1 MWGPVGAD
9 TCSELCAKDR
19 IFHRMATILITGSN
33 SGFGRL
39 AVFTLARQGHQVVA
53 TMRTV
58 SKGDDLRRLA
68 EGEGLDIEIRQLD
81 VTDPDSV
88 EAAIADPANIDVL
101 VNNAGFEVQGAIEQ
115 IDDVLMQR
123 QLETN
128 VMGPLRTMRAVL
140 PAWSERGSGVI
151 VNVSSIAGRV
161 APPYSGAYAASKH
174 ALEALTESL
183 HFEVSHLGIRVH
195 LIEPGRFPTNFSD
208 NIVFPPAWE
217 GSPHEDRALIF
228 RDSLTSLDG
237 DGTPADPQLVA
248 DSIVRAATDP
258 STPFRTLVGGDAEL
272 IDATKTSMSFEDFE
286 TTMRAALD
294 WHD

>member
-1 MWGPVGAD
+1 M
-9 TCSELCAKDR
+9 TN
-19 IFHRMATILITGSN
+19 ILITGSN

-39 AVFTLARQGHQVVA
+39 AAPSLARDGHRVIA

-68 EGEGLDIEIRQLD
+68 GEEGLAVEIRQLD
-81 VTDPDSV
+81 VTDLASV
-88 EAAIADPANIDVL
+88 EACLADPNEIDVL
-101 VNNAGFEVQGAIEQ
+101 INNAGFEVQGAIEQ
-115 IDDVLMQR
+115 VDDVLMQR

-161 APPYSGAYAASKH
+161 APPYSGAYSASKH
-174 ALEALTESL
+174 ALEAMSESL
-183 HFEVSHLGIRVH
+183 HFEVSQLGIRVH
-195 LIEPGRFPTNFSD
+195 LIEPGRFATNFQD
-208 NIVFPPAWE
+208 NIVHPASWT
-217 GSPHEDRALIF
+217 GSPQEERALAF
-228 RDSLTSLDG
+228 RNSLASLDG
-237 DGTPADPQLVA
+237 GGPPSDPQAVA
-248 DSIVRAATDP
+248 DAIARAATDP
-258 STPFRTLVGGDAEL
+258 SMPFRTLVGEDAAL

-286 TTMRAALD
+286 TTMRTALD

>member
-1 MWGPVGAD
+1 M
-9 TCSELCAKDR
+9 TN
-19 IFHRMATILITGSN
+19 ILITGSN

-39 AVFTLARQGHQVVA
+39 AALSLAREGHRVIA

-68 EGEGLDIEIRQLD
+68 GEEGLAVEIRQLD
-81 VTDPDSV
+81 VTDPASV
-88 EAAIADPANIDVL
+88 EACLADPSEIDVL
-101 VNNAGFEVQGAIEQ
+101 VNNAGFEVQGAVEQ
-115 IDDVLMQR
+115 IDDVLMRR
-123 QLETN
+123 QFETN

-183 HFEVSHLGIRVH
+183 HFEVSHLGLRVH
-195 LIEPGRFPTNFSD
+195 LIEPGRFLTNFHD
-208 NIVFPPAWE
+208 NIVFPSVWA
-217 GSPHEDRALIF
+217 GSAHEDRALAF
-228 RDSLTSLDG
+228 RESLTSLDG
-237 DGTPADPQLVA
+237 DGPPSDPQAVA
-248 DSIVRAATDP
+248 DAIVLAATDP
-258 STPFRTLVGGDAEL
+258 STPFRTLVGADAEL

>member
-1 MWGPVGAD
+1 M
-9 TCSELCAKDR
+9 TK
-19 IFHRMATILITGSN
+19 ILITGSN

-39 AVFTLARQGHQVVA
+39 AVLTLARQGHQVVA

-58 SKGDDLRRLA
+58 YKGHDLRRLA
-68 EGEGLDIEIRQLD
+68 EDEGLDIEIRQLD
-81 VTDPDSV
+81 VTDSDSV
-88 EAAIADPANIDVL
+88 EAAMADPFDIDVL

-140 PAWSERGSGVI
+140 PAWTERGSGVI

-183 HFEVSHLGIRVH
+183 HFEVSHLGLRVH
-195 LIEPGRFPTNFSD
+195 LIEPGRFLTNFHD
-208 NIVFPPAWE
+208 NIVFPSVWT
-217 GSPHEDRALIF
+217 GSPHEDRALAF
-228 RDSLTSLDG
+228 RESLTSLDG
-237 DGTPADPQLVA
+237 DGPPADPQAVA
-248 DSIVRAATDP
+248 DAIALAATDP
-258 STPFRTLVGGDAEL
+258 STPFRTLVGADAEL

-286 TTMRAALD
+286 TTMRTALD

>member
-1 MWGPVGAD
+1 
-9 TCSELCAKDR
+9 
-19 IFHRMATILITGSN
+19 MANILITGTN

-39 AVFTLARQGHQVVA
+39 AVLTLARQGHQVVA

-58 SKGDDLRRLA
+58 SKGDDLRRLGD
-68 EGEGLDIEIRQLD
+68 EEGLDIEIRQLD

-88 EAAIADPANIDVL
+88 EAAMADPDDIDVL

-140 PAWSERGSGVI
+140 PAWSERGSGVV

-183 HFEVSHLGIRVH
+183 HFEVSHLGLRVH
-195 LIEPGRFPTNFSD
+195 LIEPGRFPTNFFD
-208 NIVFPPAWE
+208 NIVFPSAWKD
-217 GSPHEDRALIF
+217 SPHEDRALAF
-228 RDSLTSLDG
+228 RESLTSLDG
-237 DGTPADPQLVA
+237 DGTPADPQSVA
-248 DSIVRAATDP
+248 DAIARAVTDP
-258 STPFRTLVGGDAEL
+258 STPLRTLVGGDAEL
-272 IDATKTSMSFEDFE
+272 IDVTKTSMSFEDFE
-286 TTMRAALD
+286 TTMRTALD

>member
-1 MWGPVGAD
+1 
-9 TCSELCAKDR
+9 
-19 IFHRMATILITGSN
+19 MANILITGSN

-39 AVFTLARQGHQVVA
+39 AVLTLARQGHQVVA

-58 SKGDDLRRLA
+58 SKGDDLRRLGD
-68 EGEGLDIEIRQLD
+68 EEGLDIEIRQLD

-88 EAAIADPANIDVL
+88 EAAMADPSGIDVL

-140 PAWSERGSGVI
+140 PAWSERGSGVV

-183 HFEVSHLGIRVH
+183 HFEVSQLGLRVH

-208 NIVFPPAWE
+208 NIVFPSAWKN
-217 GSPHEDRALIF
+217 SPHEDRALAF
-228 RDSLTSLDG
+228 RGSLTSLDG
-237 DGTPADPQLVA
+237 DGTPADPQSVA
-248 DSIVRAATDP
+248 DAIARAATDP

-272 IDATKTSMSFEDFE
+272 IDATKTSMSFEEFE
-286 TTMRAALD
+286 TTMRTALD

>member
-1 MWGPVGAD
+1 
-9 TCSELCAKDR
+9 
-19 IFHRMATILITGSN
+19 MATILITGSN

-88 EAAIADPANIDVL
+88 EAAIADPASIDVL

-237 DGTPADPQLVA
+237 DGTGTPADPQLVA

>member
-1 MWGPVGAD
+1 
-9 TCSELCAKDR
+9 
-19 IFHRMATILITGSN
+19 MANILVTGSN

-39 AVFTLARQGHQVVA
+39 AVLALARQGHQLVA

-68 EGEGLDIEIRQLD
+68 EDEGLDIEIRQLD

-88 EAAIADPANIDVL
+88 EASMADPADIDVL

-128 VMGPLRTMRAVL
+128 VLGPLRTMRAVL
-140 PAWSERGSGVI
+140 PAWSERESGVI
-151 VNVSSIAGRV
+151 INVSSIAGRV

-195 LIEPGRFPTNFSD
+195 LIEPGRFLTNFHD
-208 NIVFPPAWE
+208 NIVFPSVWK
-217 GSPHEDRALIF
+217 GSLHEDRALAF
-228 RDSLTSLDG
+228 RESLTSLDG
-237 DGTPADPQLVA
+237 AGPPADPQTVA
-248 DSIVRAATDP
+248 DAITRAATDH
-258 STPFRTLVGGDAEL
+258 SAPFRTLVGADAEL
-272 IDATKTSMSFEDFE
+272 IDATKSSMSFEDFE
-286 TTMRAALD
+286 TTMRTALD

>member
-1 MWGPVGAD
+1 M
-9 TCSELCAKDR
+9 TR
-19 IFHRMATILITGSN
+19 ILITGSN

-39 AVFTLARQGHQVVA
+39 AALSLAREGHQVIA
-53 TMRTV
+53 TMRNL
-58 SKGDDLRRLA
+58 SKGEELCRAA
-68 EGEGLDIEIRQLD
+68 EDEGLSVETRQLD
-81 VTDPDSV
+81 VCDPDSI
-88 EAAIADPANIDVL
+88 EAAIADPLDLDVV

-128 VMGPLRTMRAVL
+128 VMGPLRIMRAVL

-161 APPYSGAYAASKH
+161 APPYSGAYSASKH

-195 LIEPGRFPTNFSD
+195 LIEPGRFLTNFHD
-208 NIVFPPAWE
+208 NIVFPQSWD
-217 GSPHEDRALIF
+217 GSPHEDRALAF
-228 RDSLTSLDG
+228 RESLTSLDG
-237 DGTPADPQLVA
+237 DGSPADPKTVA
-248 DSIVRAATDP
+248 DAIARAATDP
-258 STPFRTLVGGDAEL
+258 STPFRTLVGADAEL

-286 TTMRAALD
+286 TTMRTALD